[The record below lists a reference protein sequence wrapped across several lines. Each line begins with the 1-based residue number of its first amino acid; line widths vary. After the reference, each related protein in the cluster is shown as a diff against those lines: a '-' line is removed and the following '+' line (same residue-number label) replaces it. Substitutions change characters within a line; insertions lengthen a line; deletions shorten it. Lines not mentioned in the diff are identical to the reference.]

1 MAETRSQLT
10 FQKTVQYTFRTYLY
24 VLGLIASVRPLSRW
38 FLASEKRTRQS
49 VAGLS
54 LTRKCLLLLNPLR
67 PIGALISPE
76 PTSARDFL
84 GHIVDL
90 ASAIADDIFCL
101 SKLGLLSRRKGVIAD
116 NWAK

>member
-1 MAETRSQLT
+1 M
-10 FQKTVQYTFRTYLY
+10 QKTVQYTFRTYLY
-24 VLGLIASVRPLSRW
+24 VLSLIAGVRPLSRW
-38 FLASEKRTRQS
+38 FVSSESRTKQA

-90 ASAIADDIFCL
+90 ASAIADDVFCL